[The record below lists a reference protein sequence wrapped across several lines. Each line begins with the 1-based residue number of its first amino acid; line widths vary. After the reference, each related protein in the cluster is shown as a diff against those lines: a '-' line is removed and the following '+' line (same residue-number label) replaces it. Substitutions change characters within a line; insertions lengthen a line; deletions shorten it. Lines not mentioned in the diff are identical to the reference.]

1 MTGGAAEATLAFI
14 RDLTWDDVPGDVRE
28 RIAWLCLD
36 ATAAAEAGRRLD
48 GPRIAADLAAD
59 AFGGDQA
66 TCLLDGRRVSA
77 AGAAWANG
85 TLMNAVDLDDG
96 HSLAKGHPGAI
107 IIPAALAVA
116 EQVGATLVELT
127 TAIAVG
133 YEIGVRAA
141 VQQHS
146 RWPLFHSSG
155 TWGAVGAAA
164 AAANLLGLTAEQV
177 DAALG
182 LAEYHAPTDLI
193 MRAVASPS
201 AAKDAMGW
209 GAHVGVTSA
218 MLAKAGFTCHRSEF
232 IDGRV
237 DDGLGADWETINT
250 YVKPFPCC
258 RWAHPALAA
267 VTGLL
272 ANRGVD
278 RLDPAEVAA
287 ITVRTFEAAAALS
300 RGLPATSEQAQFNL
314 AWPIA
319 AMAATGRFDIDSITT
334 DLHCEQAVA
343 MFQKVHVVVDPAL
356 TADFPDVR
364 RSEVVIE
371 LADGQI
377 LRSGLSLARG
387 DADDPG
393 WSDVIRAKFADD
405 EPFTLRTEPPACALD
420 ALEPH
425 HLIHALAYA
434 RSNPN
439 QGVMR

>member
-1 MTGGAAEATLAFI
+1 MTAEATLAFV
-14 RDLTWDDVPGDVRE
+14 RDLSWDDVPADVRE

-48 GPRIAADLAAD
+48 GPRIAADLAAE

-116 EQVGATLVELT
+116 ELVGATVVQLT

-141 VQQHS
+141 VQQHT

-155 TWGAVGAAA
+155 TWGSVGAAA
-164 AAANLLGLTAEQV
+164 AAAHLLQLSTEQI
-177 DAALG
+177 DTALG

-193 MRAVASPS
+193 MRGVASPT

-232 IDGRV
+232 VEGRR
-237 DDGLGADWETINT
+237 DDGLGTRWETLNT

-267 VTGLL
+267 VTSVLTEHGVERL
-272 ANRGVD
+272 A
-278 RLDPAEVAA
+278 PAEVSA
-287 ITVRTFEAAAALS
+287 ITVRTFENAGALS
-300 RGLPATSEQAQFNL
+300 RGLPTTSEQAQFNL

-319 AMAATGRFDIDSITT
+319 AMTATGRFDIDSITT
-334 DLHCEQAVA
+334 DLHHEASVA
-343 MFQKVHVVVDPAL
+343 MFDRIRIVVDPAL
-356 TADFPDVR
+356 TAEFPDVR
-364 RSEVVIE
+364 RSEVLIE
-371 LADGQI
+371 LTDGRT
-377 LRSGLSLARG
+377 LRSGLTFARG
-387 DADDPG
+387 DADDPR
-393 WSDVIRAKFADD
+393 WAEIVRAKFAAD
-405 EPFTLRTEPPACALD
+405 EPFDPQTQPPSYELGS
-420 ALEPH
+420 LEAD

-434 RSNPN
+434 RSNSH
-439 QGVMR
+439 QGEKR